1 MGTEN
6 ALWSALD
13 LSTPT
18 SSAGLDG
25 HDGYQR
31 FSTGGLQVLDRIELW
46 ERHNA
51 NALIELACRSIDG
64 RMLDA
69 TEVNLRLDRLNF
81 AGVGASAHI
90 VERTHRHIATTATD
104 GVALYF
110 SLAGDAF
117 FYHQD
122 GVHLQRPGT
131 LLVCDVNQPFLRG
144 FAHGLQEYV
153 LTIPRSVYEEVAERS
168 LPRTPMVVKFSDVP
182 GGDTNAAA
190 LAHLIRRSLADPGRA
205 PVEAT
210 EWSALELLRA
220 LLNSTG
226 AGSAAARRQAAVAWI
241 SRNLRD
247 PSMSV
252 ATVATAIGVSERHLA
267 RAFVESG
274 VGVARTI
281 LDMRLDLAHRILS
294 GSASPSVHE
303 VAAYCGFVS
312 AAHFSRVFRE
322 RYEQTPAEVRAGRTG
337 SS

>member
-1 MGTEN
+1 MGTDD

-18 SSAGLDG
+18 RSPALDG
-25 HDGYQR
+25 HDRYQR

-64 RMLDA
+64 QMLDA
-69 TEVNLRLDRLNF
+69 TEVNLRLDRLKF
-81 AGVGASAHI
+81 ARVGASAHI
-90 VERTHRHIATTATD
+90 VERTHTHIATTATD

-153 LTIPRSVYEEVAERS
+153 LTIPKSVYEDVAERS
-168 LPRTPMVVKFSDVP
+168 LPRTPMVMRFSDVP
-182 GGDTNAAA
+182 DGDTNAAA

-205 PVEAT
+205 PDEAT

-220 LLNSTG
+220 LLNSNG
-226 AGSAAARRQAAVAWI
+226 AGSATARRHAAVAWI

-247 PSMSV
+247 PSISV

-267 RAFVESG
+267 RAFAETG

-281 LDMRLDLAHRILS
+281 LNMRLDLAHRMLS
-294 GSASPSVHE
+294 RSASTSVHD

-322 RYEQTPAEVRAGRTG
+322 RYDQTPAEVRAGT
-337 SS
+337 S